1 MGAVGLRQPTYQC
14 CVTTN
19 MERLPELRIEVLEV
33 RPAWPW
39 RLFTYCSWLH
49 MFKQTFY
56 NDLILSKKSS
66 RKGVQ
71 YVGDITNPNVWRF
84 FLCVMLEG
92 GLEALETHVPWVMP
106 SFLWNICARKK
117 IEDRR

>member
-1 MGAVGLRQPTYQC
+1 M
-14 CVTTN
+14 
-19 MERLPELRIEVLEV
+19 

-56 NDLILSKKSS
+56 NDLIISKKSS

-92 GLEALETHVPWVMP
+92 GLEALETHAPWMMP
-106 SFLWNICARKK
+106 SFLWNICAR
-117 IEDRR
+117 